1 MRPCTCGRGFSC
13 ACGVGMSA
21 SIVVTA
27 LYPKGCEA
35 THCRRFFSAIAWDF
49 AEMGPSAYAP
59 LRPTP
64 PRHRAEVS
72 A

>member
-1 MRPCTCGRGFSC
+1 MT
-13 ACGVGMSA
+13 AA

-49 AEMGPSAYAP
+49 AEMVGSSPYTP

-64 PRHRAEVS
+64 PRHRAEE

>member
-1 MRPCTCGRGFSC
+1 MT
-13 ACGVGMSA
+13 AA

-49 AEMGPSAYAP
+49 ADHIAYVDSA
-59 LRPTP
+59 R
-64 PRHRAEVS
+64 RHHVHHHRAEIAGDVTR
-72 A
+72 

>member
-1 MRPCTCGRGFSC
+1 
-13 ACGVGMSA
+13 MSA

-35 THCRRFFSAIAWDF
+35 THCRRFFSPIAWDY
-49 AEMGPSAYAP
+49 AEMMAGYRNTLCSHV
-59 LRPTP
+59 
-64 PRHRAEVS
+64 PRHRAEE